1 MATMRQVA
9 QRAGVSAKTVSRV
22 MNNDRYVSDDVRR
35 RVERAIEDL
44 QYVPNLL
51 ARTFRYGRDAAI
63 GIAVPDISD
72 PFFSA
77 VVHAVEEIARDRGVA
92 LFVTSVGIDGTYE
105 QIGVEALLGRQIVG
119 LISTPVGADQSY
131 LMRWRSRTA
140 IVFIDRAPS
149 NITADTV
156 VEDDH
161 GGGYAATAHLIEHGH
176 RRIGFIGDSSSIAT
190 TAGRL
195 DGYNAALA
203 DAGID
208 ENQRFVSLGA
218 MSSREAAE
226 ATWDLLS
233 RPDAPT
239 APLSSNARCSIGVVP
254 ALQESDRTDI
264 ALVGY
269 GDFPLASALRPALTV
284 IDQNPDAL
292 GKAAA
297 RRLFQR
303 LDNPTGRWKRR
314 MVLPVRLLLRD
325 SCAATGEHQIL
336 AIAGHATWGVIS
348 RRRSTGGRAR
358 WPPSKGRP
366 GEDER
371 RYPRSV
377 DVPCR

>member
-22 MNNDRYVSDDVRR
+22 MNNDRYVSEDVRR
-35 RVERAIEDL
+35 RVKRAIEDL

-77 VVHAVEEIARDRGVA
+77 VIHAVEEIARDRGVA
-92 LFVTSVGIDGTYE
+92 LFVTSVGTDGTYE

-131 LMRWRSRTA
+131 LMRWRSRTT
-140 IVFIDRAPS
+140 IVFMDRAPS
-149 NITADTV
+149 NIIADTV

-176 RRIGFIGDSSSIAT
+176 RRIGFIGDSSAIAT

-203 DAGID
+203 DAGI
-208 ENQRFVSLGA
+208 EANKRFVSLGA
-218 MSSREAAE
+218 MSSREAGE

-233 RPDAPT
+233 RPVAPT
-239 APLSSNARCSIGVVP
+239 ALFSSNARCSIGVVP

-284 IDQNPDAL
+284 IDQDPDAL

-297 RRLFQR
+297 SRLFQR
-303 LDNPTGRWKRR
+303 LDNPAGRWKRR

-325 SCAATGEHQIL
+325 SCAATGEHQTL
-336 AIAGHATWGVIS
+336 AIAGHAT
-348 RRRSTGGRAR
+348 T
-358 WPPSKGRP
+358 
-366 GEDER
+366 
-371 RYPRSV
+371 
-377 DVPCR
+377 

>member
-22 MNNDRYVSDDVRR
+22 MNNDRYVSEDVRR
-35 RVERAIEDL
+35 RVEQAIEDL

-77 VVHAVEEIARDRGVA
+77 VIHAVEEIARDRGVA
-92 LFVTSVGIDGTYE
+92 LFVTSVGTDGAYE
-105 QIGVEALLGRQIVG
+105 RIGVEALLGRQIVG
-119 LISTPVGADQSY
+119 LISTPVAADQSY
-131 LMRWRSRTA
+131 LMRWRPRTA

-176 RRIGFIGDSSSIAT
+176 RRIGFIGDSSAIAT

-195 DGYNAALA
+195 DGYHAALA

-226 ATWDLLS
+226 ATRDLLS
-233 RPDAPT
+233 RPHAPT
-239 APLSSNARCSIGVVP
+239 ALFSSNARCSIGVVP
-254 ALQESDRTDI
+254 VLQEGDRTDI

-303 LDNPTGRWKRR
+303 LDNPAGRWKRR

-325 SCAATGEHQIL
+325 SLRRYRGTSNPGDS
-336 AIAGHATWGVIS
+336 GS
-348 RRRSTGGRAR
+348 RDKIGRYLVASVHGRAR
-358 WPPSKGRP
+358 SLATVTRSSRRGRATLSKKR
-366 GEDER
+366 
-371 RYPRSV
+371 
-377 DVPCR
+377 

>member
-22 MNNDRYVSDDVRR
+22 MNNDRYVSEDVRR

-77 VVHAVEEIARDRGVA
+77 VIHAVEETARDRGIA
-92 LFVTSVGIDGTYE
+92 LFVTSVGTDGTYE

-119 LISTPVGADQSY
+119 LISTPVAADQSY
-131 LMRWRSRTA
+131 LTRWRSRTA

-226 ATWDLLS
+226 ATWDLLN

-239 APLSSNARCSIGVVP
+239 ALFSSNARCSIGVVP
-254 ALQESDRTDI
+254 ALQETDRTDI

-292 GKAAA
+292 GKAAG

-303 LDNPTGRWKRR
+303 LDNPAGRWKRR
-314 MVLPVRLLLRD
+314 MVLPVQLLLRD
-325 SCAATGEHQIL
+325 SCAATGEHQTL
-336 AIAGHATWGVIS
+336 AIAGHAT
-348 RRRSTGGRAR
+348 T
-358 WPPSKGRP
+358 
-366 GEDER
+366 
-371 RYPRSV
+371 
-377 DVPCR
+377 

>member
-22 MNNDRYVSDDVRR
+22 MNNDRYVSEDVRR

-72 PFFSA
+72 PFFAA
-77 VVHAVEEIARDRGVA
+77 VIHAVEEIARDRGVA
-92 LFVTSVGIDGTYE
+92 LFVTSVGTDGTYE

-119 LISTPVGADQSY
+119 LISTPVAADQSY
-131 LMRWRSRTA
+131 LIRWRSRTA

-195 DGYNAALA
+195 EGYNAALA
-203 DAGID
+203 DSGID
-208 ENQRFVSLGA
+208 DKQRFVSLGA
-218 MSSREAAE
+218 ISSGEAAE
-226 ATWDLLS
+226 ATRDLLS
-233 RPDAPT
+233 QPDAPT
-239 APLSSNARCSIGVVP
+239 ALFSSNARCSIGVVP
-254 ALQESDRTDI
+254 ALQETDRTDI

-292 GKAAA
+292 GKAAGS
-297 RRLFQR
+297 RLFQR
-303 LDNPTGRWKRR
+303 LDNPAGRWKRR
-314 MVLPVRLLLRD
+314 TVLPVRLLLRD
-325 SCAATGEHQIL
+325 SCAGTGEHQTL
-336 AIAGHATWGVIS
+336 AIAGHAT
-348 RRRSTGGRAR
+348 R
-358 WPPSKGRP
+358 
-366 GEDER
+366 
-371 RYPRSV
+371 
-377 DVPCR
+377 

>member
-72 PFFSA
+72 PFFAA
-77 VVHAVEEIARDRGVA
+77 VIHAVEEVARDRSVA
-92 LFVTSVGIDGTYE
+92 LFVTSVGTDSTYE
-105 QIGVEALLGRQIVG
+105 QMGVEALLGRQIVG

-176 RRIGFIGDSSSIAT
+176 RRIGFIGDSSAIAT

-226 ATWDLLS
+226 ATRNLLS
-233 RPDAPT
+233 QPDAPT
-239 APLSSNARCSIGVVP
+239 ALFSSNARCSIGVVP

-292 GKAAA
+292 GKAAG

-303 LDNPTGRWKRR
+303 LDNPAGRWKRR

-325 SCAATGEHQIL
+325 SCAATGEHQTL
-336 AIAGHATWGVIS
+336 AIAGHAT
-348 RRRSTGGRAR
+348 R
-358 WPPSKGRP
+358 
-366 GEDER
+366 
-371 RYPRSV
+371 
-377 DVPCR
+377 

>member
-22 MNNDRYVSDDVRR
+22 MNNDRYVSADVRR

-77 VVHAVEEIARDRGVA
+77 VIHAVEEIARDRGVA
-92 LFVTSVGIDGTYE
+92 LFVTSVGTDGAYE

-119 LISTPVGADQSY
+119 LISTPVAADQSY
-131 LMRWRSRTA
+131 LTRWRSRTA

-156 VEDDH
+156 VEDDD

-239 APLSSNARCSIGVVP
+239 ALFSSNARCSIGVVP
-254 ALQESDRTDI
+254 ALQETDRTDI

-303 LDNPTGRWKRR
+303 LDNPAGRWKRR

-325 SCAATGEHQIL
+325 SCAATGEHQTL
-336 AIAGHATWGVIS
+336 AIAGHAT
-348 RRRSTGGRAR
+348 T
-358 WPPSKGRP
+358 
-366 GEDER
+366 
-371 RYPRSV
+371 
-377 DVPCR
+377 

>member
-22 MNNDRYVSDDVRR
+22 MNNDRYVSEDVRR
-35 RVERAIEDL
+35 RVEQAIEDL

-77 VVHAVEEIARDRGVA
+77 VIHAVEEIARDRGVA
-92 LFVTSVGIDGTYE
+92 LFVTSVGTDGAYE
-105 QIGVEALLGRQIVG
+105 RIGVEALLGRQIVG
-119 LISTPVGADQSY
+119 LISTPVAADQSY
-131 LMRWRSRTA
+131 LTRWRPRTA
-140 IVFIDRAPS
+140 IVFIDRVPS

-176 RRIGFIGDSSSIAT
+176 RSIGFIGDSSSIAT

-208 ENQRFVSLGA
+208 ESQRFVSLGA
-218 MSSREAAE
+218 MSSGEAAE
-226 ATWDLLS
+226 ATRDLLS
-233 RPDAPT
+233 RPHAPT
-239 APLSSNARCSIGVVP
+239 ALFSSNARCSIGVVP
-254 ALQESDRTDI
+254 VLQEGDRTDI

-303 LDNPTGRWKRR
+303 LDNPAGRWKRR

-325 SCAATGEHQIL
+325 SCAATGEHQTL
-336 AIAGHATWGVIS
+336 AIAGHAT
-348 RRRSTGGRAR
+348 R
-358 WPPSKGRP
+358 
-366 GEDER
+366 
-371 RYPRSV
+371 
-377 DVPCR
+377 

>member
-22 MNNDRYVSDDVRR
+22 MNNDRYVSQDVRR

-77 VVHAVEEIARDRGVA
+77 VIHVVEEIARDRDIA
-92 LFVTSVGIDGTYE
+92 LFVTSVGTDGTYE

-119 LISTPVGADQSY
+119 LISTPVAADQSY
-131 LMRWRSRTA
+131 LTRWRSRTA

-218 MSSREAAE
+218 MSSEEAAE
-226 ATWDLLS
+226 ATRDLLS

-239 APLSSNARCSIGVVP
+239 ALFSSNARCSIGVVP
-254 ALQESDRTDI
+254 VLQESDRPDI

-303 LDNPTGRWKRR
+303 LDNPAGRWKRR

-325 SCAATGEHQIL
+325 SCAATGEHQTL
-336 AIAGHATWGVIS
+336 SIAGHAT
-348 RRRSTGGRAR
+348 T
-358 WPPSKGRP
+358 
-366 GEDER
+366 
-371 RYPRSV
+371 
-377 DVPCR
+377 

>member
-239 APLSSNARCSIGVVP
+239 ALFSSNARCSIGVVP

-336 AIAGHATWGVIS
+336 AIAGHAT
-348 RRRSTGGRAR
+348 
-358 WPPSKGRP
+358 
-366 GEDER
+366 
-371 RYPRSV
+371 
-377 DVPCR
+377 

>member
-1 MATMRQVA
+1 M
-9 QRAGVSAKTVSRV
+9 
-22 MNNDRYVSDDVRR
+22 
-35 RVERAIEDL
+35 
-44 QYVPNLL
+44 
-51 ARTFRYGRDAAI
+51 
-63 GIAVPDISD
+63 
-72 PFFSA
+72 
-77 VVHAVEEIARDRGVA
+77 EEIARDRGVA
-92 LFVTSVGIDGTYE
+92 LFVASVGTDGTYE

-140 IVFIDRAPS
+140 IVFIDRTPS

-195 DGYNAALA
+195 DGYYAALA

-208 ENQRFVSLGA
+208 ANQRFVSLDA

-239 APLSSNARCSIGVVP
+239 ALFSSNARCSIGVVP

-292 GKAAA
+292 G
-297 RRLFQR
+297 RPQR
-303 LDNPTGRWKRR
+303 DGCSSGLTTQRADGSDAWSCLCDCCYVTPAP
-314 MVLPVRLLLRD
+314 LPGNIKPWR
-325 SCAATGEHQIL
+325 
-336 AIAGHATWGVIS
+336 
-348 RRRSTGGRAR
+348 
-358 WPPSKGRP
+358 
-366 GEDER
+366 
-371 RYPRSV
+371 
-377 DVPCR
+377 

>member
-22 MNNDRYVSDDVRR
+22 MNNDRYVSDDVRL

-77 VVHAVEEIARDRGVA
+77 VIHAVEEIARDRGVA
-92 LFVTSVGIDGTYE
+92 LFVTSVGTDGTYE

-119 LISTPVGADQSY
+119 LISTPVAADQSY

-195 DGYNAALA
+195 NGYNAALA
-203 DAGID
+203 DAGIV

-218 MSSREAAE
+218 MSSGEAAE
-226 ATWDLLS
+226 ATRNLLS
-233 RPDAPT
+233 QRDAPT
-239 APLSSNARCSIGVVP
+239 ALFSSNARCSIGVVP

-292 GKAAA
+292 GKAAG

-303 LDNPTGRWKRR
+303 LDNPAGRWKRR
-314 MVLPVRLLLRD
+314 MVLPVQLLLRD
-325 SCAATGEHQIL
+325 SCAASGGHQTL
-336 AIAGHATWGVIS
+336 AIADHATS
-348 RRRSTGGRAR
+348 
-358 WPPSKGRP
+358 
-366 GEDER
+366 
-371 RYPRSV
+371 
-377 DVPCR
+377 

>member
-77 VVHAVEEIARDRGVA
+77 VIHAVEEIARDRGVA
-92 LFVTSVGIDGTYE
+92 LFVTSVGTDGRYE
-105 QIGVEALLGRQIVG
+105 QIGVEALLGRQIAG
-119 LISTPVGADQSY
+119 LISTPVAADQSY
-131 LMRWRSRTA
+131 LARWQSRTA
-140 IVFIDRAPS
+140 VVFIDRAAS

-156 VEDDH
+156 VEDDR

-176 RRIGFIGDSSSIAT
+176 HRIGFIGDSSSIAT

-195 DGYNAALA
+195 AGYRAALA
-203 DAGID
+203 EAGIEED
-208 ENQRFVSLGA
+208 RRLVILGA
-218 MSSREAAE
+218 MSSRDAAE
-226 ATWDLLS
+226 ATWDLLGS
-233 RPDAPT
+233 PKAPT
-239 APLSSNARCSIGVVP
+239 ALFSSNARCSIGVVP
-254 ALQESDRTDI
+254 VLQESGRTDI

-297 RRLFQR
+297 TRLFER
-303 LDNPTGRWKRR
+303 LDDPDRRRKRR
-314 MVLPVRLLLRD
+314 VVLPVRLLLRA
-325 SCAATGEHQIL
+325 SCATAEEHQHPAPL
-336 AIAGHATWGVIS
+336 VHATS
-348 RRRSTGGRAR
+348 
-358 WPPSKGRP
+358 
-366 GEDER
+366 
-371 RYPRSV
+371 
-377 DVPCR
+377 

>member
-1 MATMRQVA
+1 MATMRQVG

-22 MNNDRYVSDDVRR
+22 MNNDRYVSEDVRR

-77 VVHAVEEIARDRGVA
+77 AIHAVEEIARDRGVA
-92 LFVTSVGIDGTYE
+92 LFVTSVGTDGTYE

-161 GGGYAATAHLIEHGH
+161 GGGYAATTHLIEHGH
-176 RRIGFIGDSSSIAT
+176 RRIGFIGDSYSIAT

-195 DGYNAALA
+195 DGYYAALA

-208 ENQRFVSLGA
+208 ATQRCVSLGA

-239 APLSSNARCSIGVVP
+239 ALFSSNARCSIGVVP
-254 ALQESDRTDI
+254 ALQESDRTDT

-303 LDNPTGRWKRR
+303 LDNPAGRWKRR

-325 SCAATGEHQIL
+325 SCAATGEHQTL
-336 AIAGHATWGVIS
+336 AIAGHAT
-348 RRRSTGGRAR
+348 T
-358 WPPSKGRP
+358 
-366 GEDER
+366 
-371 RYPRSV
+371 
-377 DVPCR
+377 